1 MATGLEQQLIDLL
14 AVFFIAGTVG
24 AILAKVGRIPYTIA
38 LLLTGFVVGLVG
50 LEIDI
55 RLTHDVILL
64 VVLPPLLFEG
74 AATTDIDEFR
84 TNLSII
90 TLMAT
95 IGLGLSII
103 IVGFAAHMLFGFT
116 LLVGLLFGTIVLPTD
131 PVSVLA
137 LFKQVGAPDR
147 LAVLVE
153 GESLL
158 NDGVA
163 VVIFTALLGLI
174 ESGATAQDLA
184 SVQGISDLAG
194 GIIVSSAGG
203 AVVGVA
209 AGYLVYRVMAN
220 LDEQMTEI
228 IFTVVLAYGSFLVAE
243 HYIHVSGVIATVA
256 AGLLIGNRGREYA
269 MSPQTKTAVFNT
281 WETAAYVVN
290 TFIFLLIGV
299 TTPLRT
305 IVAEADLLVP
315 AIVLVLVARAAAV
328 YPVSALANRFT
339 SANVPRKYQHVLLWG
354 GLHGSIPIAL
364 VLGLPESIGVS
375 QQLRVLTFGIAA
387 FSLVVQG
394 LSMKRF
400 LKAVGVQTSG
410 REKELYRL
418 LLARGRAVDAALE
431 EADRL
436 HEQNVIRDDVYERFR
451 REYGREKA
459 EIDHVVKRLLEEE
472 PSLMRQELLRGEK
485 QVLTAEESAITEA
498 ELQGQIST
506 EMAEDLIA
514 EVRRKQDRAESG
526 ETTVTSD
533 VEEEGYEEFWRKRV
547 REYGLEVGDEILSE
561 DEVSDI
567 EKSGDD
573 NPEPLDGHDDVSTD

>member
-1 MATGLEQQLIDLL
+1 MASGLEQQLIDLL
-14 AVFFIAGTVG
+14 AVFLIAGTVG

-38 LLLTGFVVGLVG
+38 LLLTGFVASLAG

-74 AATTDIDEFR
+74 AATTDTDAFR
-84 TNLSII
+84 SNLPVIALMSTVGLALSII
-90 TLMAT
+90 L
-95 IGLGLSII
+95 
-103 IVGFAAHMLFGFT
+103 VGVASQYLFGYT
-116 LLVGLLFGTIVLPTD
+116 LIVGLLFGTIVLPTD

-137 LFKQVGAPDR
+137 LFKQVGAPDK
-147 LAVLVE
+147 LSVLVE

-158 NDGVA
+158 NDGVS
-163 VVIFTALLGLI
+163 VVIFSALLALI
-174 ESGATAQDLA
+174 ESGASAQDLA
-184 SVQGISDLAG
+184 TVDGVTELVSGIV
-194 GIIVSSAGG
+194 VSSLGG
-203 AVVGVA
+203 AAVGLA

-220 LDEQMTEI
+220 LDEHMTEI

-243 HYIHVSGVIATVA
+243 HYLHVSGVIATVA
-256 AGLLIGNRGREYA
+256 AGILMGNQGREYA

-299 TTPLRT
+299 TTPLRA
-305 IVAEADLLVP
+305 IVAEAELLVP
-315 AIVLVLVARAAAV
+315 AIVLVLVARAVAV
-328 YPVSALANRFT
+328 YPITTLANATTQT
-339 SANVPRKYQHVLLWG
+339 SVSRSYQHVLLWG

-364 VLGLPESIGVS
+364 VLGLPDSVAVR
-375 QQLRVLTFGIAA
+375 QQLRVLVFGIAA

-400 LKAVGVQTSG
+400 LKFVGVRTSG
-410 REKELYRL
+410 KEEELYHL
-418 LLARGRAVDAALE
+418 LLARARAVDAALE
-431 EADRL
+431 EAERL
-436 HEQNVIRDDVYERFR
+436 HERNAIRDDVYQRFQ

-459 EIDHVVKRLLEEE
+459 EIDHIVKRLLEEE
-472 PSLMRQELLRGEK
+472 PSLMREELLRGEK

-498 ELQGQIST
+498 ELDGQIST

-514 EVRRKQDRAESG
+514 EVRRKRESVESG
-526 ETTVTSD
+526 DTTVTTS
-533 VEEEGYEEFWRKRV
+533 VEREGYEEFWRKRV

-567 EKSGDD
+567 QERDET
-573 NPEPLDGHDDVSTD
+573 PEPLDEHDDFPAG